1 MHGFPMHKHK
11 PTCALYTSCPTYT
24 HTHAQPT
31 VYNPDKI
38 VERESHH
45 VLYFIGVP
53 PYSSFFSGSLN
64 ATSLF
69 CSLPRG
75 YVQLNTGWCNCK
87 VGLAMV
93 SLPSSRP
100 GFIWLNYF
108 DYFCPL
114 KLDVQ
119 LALFIGSRSPSSSNP
134 WDFTLGNSKF
144 LTDPRTGSSLVG
156 QCQMESLCA
165 YMSECVVSRLPL

>member
-1 MHGFPMHKHK
+1 MSHHCGGAFIEHPAQQHPQCVCVYIYLYINIVLSTVCVTDMHGFPMHKHK

-45 VLYFIGVP
+45 VLQFIGVP

-134 WDFTLGNSKF
+134 
-144 LTDPRTGSSLVG
+144 
-156 QCQMESLCA
+156 
-165 YMSECVVSRLPL
+165 